1 MTSDFLGGHHC
12 AQMPLK
18 SGEDRLALEKE
29 YYWPNGSE
37 IVVNMWGQSDFVR
50 SKVKQ
55 FAEEWTRYANI
66 TFKWMERDAPGD
78 SDIRVSFDRDGY
90 WSYIGT
96 NCHNA
101 SQDQPTMNYGGM
113 TDDMS
118 DLEFSTAVCHEFGHA
133 LGFIHEQASPVANI
147 QWNKPVVYEYYK
159 RVYNWDQS
167 AVDFNLFASAKQ
179 EDVINSRYDRTSIMQ
194 YSYDASM
201 TLDGSS
207 APWNRVISDLDKVFA
222 MRLYPKDGIQRT
234 TTDGV
239 YFINRERN
247 GFEASGIAYYSKF
260 GNNDGQQP
268 DTYVE
273 VSNGSFTWWEN
284 GGEATFSGSGHV
296 IKWNLADD
304 AGRSPLYTRVGFADK
319 EGEKWN
325 VYRDD
330 NRVLFEHDGWQ
341 FRAVFWAF

>member
-1 MTSDFLGGHHC
+1 MTSDFLGGNHC
-12 AQMPLK
+12 AQIKPK

-29 YYWPNGSE
+29 YYWPNGYE

-55 FAEEWTRYANI
+55 FAEEWTRYANLS
-66 TFKWMERDAPGD
+66 FKWMERDAPGD
-78 SDIRVSFDRDGY
+78 SDIRISFDRDGY

-96 NCHNA
+96 NCRSI

-147 QWNKPVVYEYYK
+147 QWNKPVVYEYYE
-159 RVYNWDQS
+159 RVYGWNQS
-167 AVDFNLFASAKQ
+167 SVDFNLFATFK
-179 EDVINSRYDRTSIMQ
+179 Q

-207 APWNRVISDLDKVFA
+207 APWNRVISNLDKVFA
-222 MRLYPKDGIQRT
+222 MRLYPKEGIQRT

-247 GFEASGIAYYSKF
+247 GFEASGIAYYSHF

-273 VSNGSFTWWEN
+273 VSNGSFAWWEN
-284 GGEATFSGSGHV
+284 GGEATFGGSGHV
-296 IKWNLADD
+296 IKWNLAED

-319 EGEKWN
+319 EDEKWN

-330 NRVLFEHDGWQ
+330 SRVLFERDGWQ

>member
-18 SGEDRLALEKE
+18 PGEDRLALEKE

-37 IVVNMWGQSDFVR
+37 IVVNMWGQSDVVR

-78 SDIRVSFDRDGY
+78 SDIRISFDRDGY

-96 NCHNA
+96 NCHA
-101 SQDQPTMNYGGM
+101 ISQDQPTMNYGGM

-147 QWNKPVVYEYYK
+147 QWNKPVV
-159 RVYNWDQS
+159 
-167 AVDFNLFASAKQ
+167 
-179 EDVINSRYDRTSIMQ
+179 Q
-194 YSYDASM
+194 YSYDATM

-207 APWNRVISDLDKVFA
+207 APWNRVISNLDKVFA
-222 MRLYPKDGIQRT
+222 MRLYPKEGIQRT

-247 GFEASGIAYYSKF
+247 GFEASGIAYYSHF

-273 VSNGSFTWWEN
+273 VSNGSFAWWEN
-284 GGEATFSGSGHV
+284 GGEATFGGSGHV

-304 AGRSPLYTRVGFADK
+304 AGRSPLYTRVGFAEK
-319 EGEKWN
+319 EG
-325 VYRDD
+325 
-330 NRVLFEHDGWQ
+330 
-341 FRAVFWAF
+341 

>member
-1 MTSDFLGGHHC
+1 
-12 AQMPLK
+12 
-18 SGEDRLALEKE
+18 
-29 YYWPNGSE
+29 
-37 IVVNMWGQSDFVR
+37 
-50 SKVKQ
+50 
-55 FAEEWTRYANI
+55 
-66 TFKWMERDAPGD
+66 
-78 SDIRVSFDRDGY
+78 
-90 WSYIGT
+90 
-96 NCHNA
+96 
-101 SQDQPTMNYGGM
+101 
-113 TDDMS
+113 
-118 DLEFSTAVCHEFGHA
+118 
-133 LGFIHEQASPVANI
+133 
-147 QWNKPVVYEYYK
+147 
-159 RVYNWDQS
+159 
-167 AVDFNLFASAKQ
+167 
-179 EDVINSRYDRTSIMQ
+179 
-194 YSYDASM
+194 M

-222 MRLYPKDGIQRT
+222 MRLYPKEGIQRT

>member
-1 MTSDFLGGHHC
+1 
-12 AQMPLK
+12 
-18 SGEDRLALEKE
+18 
-29 YYWPNGSE
+29 
-37 IVVNMWGQSDFVR
+37 
-50 SKVKQ
+50 
-55 FAEEWTRYANI
+55 
-66 TFKWMERDAPGD
+66 
-78 SDIRVSFDRDGY
+78 
-90 WSYIGT
+90 
-96 NCHNA
+96 
-101 SQDQPTMNYGGM
+101 
-113 TDDMS
+113 
-118 DLEFSTAVCHEFGHA
+118 
-133 LGFIHEQASPVANI
+133 
-147 QWNKPVVYEYYK
+147 
-159 RVYNWDQS
+159 
-167 AVDFNLFASAKQ
+167 
-179 EDVINSRYDRTSIMQ
+179 
-194 YSYDASM
+194 M

-222 MRLYPKDGIQRT
+222 MRLYPKEGIQRT

-284 GGEATFSGSGHV
+284 GGEGIYSISGLRVLSATISHIFANQSFTATFSGSGHV